1 VALPAQEIAPLV
13 PAIEPAGSEGTAQTP
28 RSSRLV
34 SLDAFRG
41 LTIAGMILVNNPG
54 SWDHSYEPLTH
65 AEWNGWTPADL
76 VFPFFLFIVGVA
88 ITFSFRNLAME
99 AGHARTVLRILRRTA
114 LLFVLGLALNQL
126 TNTDGLS
133 TLRVPG
139 VLQRIALCYLAA
151 SLTFLYSGARTQAAL
166 LAGLLIAYGLML
178 ALVPVAG
185 HRPGWDDP
193 EANLAAYLDRRV
205 IGENHLYRETW
216 DPEGLLSTLPAV
228 ATTLLGMLTGHWLRS
243 SRPPARKTLGLAL
256 GGMAV
261 LMAGLAG
268 DRWMPINKNLWTS
281 SYVLFTGGMAMLTLA
296 ACHWLIDVKRIQR
309 PLLPLVVFG
318 VNPIAVY
325 VLSTAGGE
333 LLDRLTIHGTNL
345 REWICEALF
354 VRWTTPNAASL
365 LFAASYA
372 LLWLGATT
380 LLYRRKIIIRL

>member
-13 PAIEPAGSEGTAQTP
+13 PAIEPAGSEGAAQTP

-76 VFPFFLFIVGVA
+76 VYPFFLFIVGVA
-88 ITFSFRNLAME
+88 ITFSFRNLATE

-114 LLFVLGLALNQL
+114 LLFVLGLALNEL
-126 TNTDGLS
+126 TNVDGLS

-166 LAGLLIAYGLML
+166 LVGLLVAYSLML

-185 HRPGWDDP
+185 HKPGWDDP

-228 ATTLLGMLTGHWLRS
+228 ATTLLGVLAGHWLRS
-243 SRPPARKTLGLAL
+243 ARPPARKALGLAVV
-256 GGMAV
+256 GTAV
-261 LMAGLAG
+261 LLAGLAG

-281 SYVLFTGGMAMLTLA
+281 SYVLFTGGMAMVTLA

-309 PLLPLVVFG
+309 PLLPLVIFG

-333 LLDRLTIHGTNL
+333 LLDRATIHGTKL
-345 REWICEALF
+345 RDWICHALF
-354 VRWTTPNAASL
+354 AGWTTPNAASL
-365 LFAASYA
+365 LFAVSYA